1 MSFIPKLQTA
11 LGVVFTLTTA
21 AAISVTAQTP
31 DVNYDKDNFV
41 YDMNQRG
48 PIMGLGFKF

>member
-1 MSFIPKLQTA
+1 L
-11 LGVVFTLTTA
+11 
-21 AAISVTAQTP
+21 
-31 DVNYDKDNFV
+31 DVNYNKNNFV